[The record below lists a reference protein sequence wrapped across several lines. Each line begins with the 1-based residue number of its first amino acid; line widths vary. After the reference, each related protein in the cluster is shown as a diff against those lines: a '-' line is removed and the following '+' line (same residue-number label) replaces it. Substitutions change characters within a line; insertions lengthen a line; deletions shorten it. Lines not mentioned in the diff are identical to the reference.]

1 MVALGQM
8 LGLAFTESAVVN
20 TQAKHSCYGLMA
32 EFSTAEDLIEATERV
47 HAEGYRKLDAYSPFP
62 LEGIAELVH
71 EHRGR
76 LSRLVLIGGI
86 VGAIVGFAMQYY
98 VTVIDYPLNIGGRPL
113 NSWPSYIPITF
124 ELTILFAAFS
134 AVLGMLG
141 LNGLP
146 EPYHPVFNVE
156 RFAMASRDRF
166 FLVIESKDPR
176 FDQTETRKLLEKL
189 HPSGV
194 FEVER

>member
-1 MVALGQM
+1 
-8 LGLAFTESAVVN
+8 
-20 TQAKHSCYGLMA
+20 MA
-32 EFSTAEDLIEATERV
+32 EFSTAEGLIDATERV

-71 EHRGR
+71 KHRGR
-76 LSRLVLIGGI
+76 LSKLVLIGGI
-86 VGAIVGFAMQYY
+86 VGALVGFAMQYY

-166 FLVIESKDPR
+166 FLVIESADPK

-189 HPSGV
+189 HPNGV
-194 FEVER
+194 FEVEN